1 MRAEIVRLEAV
12 DGARH
17 DLGGRCLDRAGW
29 DAAWRLFLDEDYAG
43 ALDLARRCLDCLA
56 GDPAPG
62 CATGPT
68 VRDAVVLAARCL
80 FQLDRREDLEVLI
93 ASAGRWG
100 LVTGDLAELE
110 AVRLAFGCKA
120 GEYALVESAC
130 TDWIEAHGRELSPG
144 LADYLYL
151 RGLARSHLGEA
162 RAARDDAEA
171 AQALFR
177 LLGRQHDSAR
187 TANLLGIIA
196 FRESRYDEAEDWWRR
211 AHELHAA
218 LGMLKNMGGNRLN
231 LGIAAY
237 KRGRFQRAESELQ
250 AAVRLLAQVGAR
262 VSLCRAGLALGQVQR
277 LRGQLPAARAG
288 LLDAF
293 RQAGTL
299 GLPREEALALEYL
312 GDVQR
317 DEGRLDHALRY
328 YGRAQALAASI
339 APDGDLAVEVARRQ
353 GECLVRLGRSAEAV
367 VILRQALARARRLG
381 DRFEEG
387 ATRRALAGGLMA
399 QADPDSAVAAITES
413 VRLLREVGADH
424 ELAESLMVAADIGL
438 ARVESGLLVEAS
450 SVLEEAWQ
458 DALSALH
465 LHLRLGGEAGIRRA
479 RELVAR
485 VADRR
490 QRQESTPVAAPAARA
505 GSRAGGPCQA
515 PVRIVHVSSLMRDLL
530 QLADA
535 FADSDE
541 PVLITG
547 ETGTGK
553 ELFARRL
560 HERSRRR
567 GRELVAVNVSAVPES
582 LFAREFFG
590 HVRGAYSG
598 ADGNGQGL
606 ASRADGGTLFLDEI
620 GDLPLDL
627 QPRLLRL
634 LQDGTYQ
641 AVGDPAQR
649 HADIRLVA
657 ATNADLR
664 SLVAAGRFR
673 ADLYYRL
680 RILELKL
687 PPLRERR
694 EDILP
699 LLRHLLSEAAGRPV
713 DLSTYFSQGSLERA
727 QRHRWPGNVRELAMV
742 ARQAHVQ
749 LGGCGRVHLDLESLD
764 GDRLLLE
771 GPAAVEGLPPP
782 GPRDEEA
789 GNGRALILAAL
800 SATRGNRA
808 QAARRLGVSRSTLY
822 RHLERLGIETPM
834 VGAAGDH

>member
-1 MRAEIVRLEAV
+1 MRAEILRLEPPPPA
-12 DGARH
+12 AP
-17 DLGGRCLDRAGW
+17 DLGGRCLEPARW
-29 DAAWRLFLDEDYAG
+29 EAAWRRFLDEDYAG
-43 ALDLARRCLDCLA
+43 SLELAHRCLDCLA
-56 GDPAPG
+56 GEPGPA
-62 CATGPT
+62 CAAGPT

-80 FQLDRREDLEVLI
+80 FQLDRRDDLEVLL

-100 LVTGDLAELE
+100 LVADDLPELE
-110 AVRLAFGCKA
+110 AVQLAFGCKA
-120 GEYALVESAC
+120 GEYARVEAGC
-130 TDWIEAHGRELSPG
+130 TAWIEARSRQLAPG
-144 LADYLYL
+144 LADFLYL

-162 RAARDDAEA
+162 RAAREDAESA
-171 AQALFR
+171 HALFR
-177 LLGRQHDSAR
+177 LLGRQFECAR
-187 TANLLGIIA
+187 AANLLGIVA

-237 KRGRFQRAESELQ
+237 KRGRFQRAEGELQ
-250 AAVRLLAQVGAR
+250 AAVRLLSQVGAR
-262 VSLCRAGLALGQVQR
+262 VSLCRAGLALGQVLR
-277 LRGQLPAARAG
+277 LRGRLRAARIQ

-328 YGRAQALAASI
+328 YGRAQAIAASI
-339 APDGDLAVEVARRQ
+339 APDGDIATEVGHRQ
-353 GECLVRLGRSAEAV
+353 GECLGRLGRHGEAV
-367 VILRQALARARRLG
+367 AALRLALGRARRLG

-387 ATRRALAGGLMA
+387 TIRRTLATSLMA
-399 QADPDSAVAAITES
+399 AADPDSAVAAITGS
-413 VRLLREVGADH
+413 VRLLREVGAEH
-424 ELAESLMVAADIGL
+424 ELAESLLVAAGIGL
-438 ARVESGLLVEAS
+438 ARAESGLLEEPG
-450 SVLEEAWQ
+450 SVLEDAWQ
-458 DALSALH
+458 DALAALH
-465 LHLRLGGEAGIRRA
+465 LHLRLAGEDGTRRA
-479 RELVAR
+479 REMVAR

-490 QRQESTPVAAPAARA
+490 HRHESGPAPAAAPRA
-505 GSRAGGPCQA
+505 GDRAVVARPA
-515 PVRIVHVSSLMRDLL
+515 SLRIVHVSSIMRDLL

-560 HERSRRR
+560 HERSRRC

-598 ADGNGQGL
+598 AEGDGQGL

-620 GDLPLDL
+620 GDLPLEL

-664 SLVAAGRFR
+664 AQVAAGRFR

-680 RILELKL
+680 RILELRL

-713 DLSTYFSQGSLERA
+713 DLSAYFSHASLERA
-727 QRHRWPGNVRELAMV
+727 QGHRWPGNVRELAMV

-749 LGGCGRVHLDLESLD
+749 LAGCGRVRLDLESLD

-771 GPAAVEGLPPP
+771 GPSAAAEAPPPPRVEGEP
-782 GPRDEEA
+782 A
-789 GNGRALILAAL
+789 GGRALILAAL
-800 SATRGNRA
+800 AATRGNRA

-822 RHLERLGIETPM
+822 RHLERLGIEALP
-834 VGAAGDH
+834 VGGAADQ

>member
-1 MRAEIVRLEAV
+1 MRAEILRLESMRE
-12 DGARH
+12 ARP
-17 DLGGRCLDRAGW
+17 DLGGRCLDRARW
-29 DAAWRLFLDEDYAG
+29 DAAWRLFLDEDYAA
-43 ALDLARRCLDCLA
+43 ALDLARQCLDCLA
-56 GDPAPG
+56 ADPAPG
-62 CATGPT
+62 CASGPT

-100 LVTGDLAELE
+100 LVTGDLAELD
-110 AVRLAFGCKA
+110 AVQLAFGCKA
-120 GEYALVESAC
+120 GEYARVEASC
-130 TDWIEAHGRELSPG
+130 TAWIDAHARELSPG
-144 LADYLYL
+144 LADFLYL
-151 RGLARSHLGEA
+151 RGLARSHLGQA
-162 RAARDDAEA
+162 RPARDDAES

-177 LLGRQHDSAR
+177 LLGRQFDSAR

-231 LGIAAY
+231 LGIAAC

-250 AAVRLLAQVGAR
+250 AAVRLLAQVNAR
-262 VSLCRAGLALGQVQR
+262 VSLCRAGLALAQVQR
-277 LRGQLPAARAG
+277 LQGQLGAARAG

-293 RQAGTL
+293 RQAGAL

-328 YGRAQALAASI
+328 YGRAQDLAASI
-339 APDGDLAVEVARRQ
+339 APDGDLAVEVAHRQ
-353 GECLVRLGRSAEAV
+353 GDCLVRLGRSAEAV
-367 VILRQALARARRLG
+367 AVLRQALAGARRLG

-387 ATRRALAGGLMA
+387 AIRRALAGGLMA
-399 QADPDSAVAAITES
+399 QADPDSAVAAIGES

-424 ELAESLMVAADIGL
+424 ELAESLMVAAGIGL
-438 ARVESGLLVEAS
+438 ARVESGLLVEPTC
-450 SVLEEAWQ
+450 VLEEAWQ

-465 LHLRLGGEAGIRRA
+465 LQLRLGGEAGIRRA
-479 RELVAR
+479 RELVSR

-490 QRQESTPVAAPAARA
+490 QRQDAAPGTPVADRA
-505 GSRAGGPCQA
+505 GARVPGPRQA
-515 PVRIVHVSSLMRDLL
+515 PVRIVHVSSLVRDLL

-598 ADGNGQGL
+598 ADGDGQGL

-634 LQDGTYQ
+634 LQDGSYQ
-641 AVGDPAQR
+641 AVGDPAPR

-687 PPLRERR
+687 PALRERR

-713 DLSTYFSQGSLERA
+713 DLSAYFSQGSLERA

-749 LGGCGRVHLDLESLD
+749 LSGCGRVHLDLESLD

-771 GPAAVEGLPPP
+771 GPGAAQGPPP
-782 GPRDEEA
+782 PAPRDDGA

-800 SATRGNRA
+800 AATRGNRA

-822 RHLERLGIETPM
+822 RHLERLGIETPT
-834 VGAAGDH
+834 VGAAADP